1 MAINI
6 DQVKKLLGSGLQ
18 AETVASAVGCE
29 PSYISQLLGNEIFAQ
44 EVSELRAQ
52 SLMANTA
59 RDNTIGAIETKLL
72 DNLSQLIDERAFFKP
87 RDVLYAASVVNRM
100 VRRGASAP
108 TSIHM
113 QQTVV
118 TLNLPAAAASRFITS
133 PKGEVL
139 EVDGQTLVTM
149 PARTLLS
156 TLTKSREGGQD
167 DPDKYE
173 HARRFI
179 PGAQERIESNS

>member
-1 MAINI
+1 MAVNI
-6 DQVKKLLGSGLQ
+6 AQVKQLLGSGLQ

-29 PSYISQLLGNEIFAQ
+29 PSYISQLLGDETFANEVATMR
-44 EVSELRAQ
+44 SQ
-52 SLMANTA
+52 SLMANSA
-59 RDNTIGAIETKLL
+59 RDTTIGEIESSLL
-72 DNLSQLIDERAFFKP
+72 KRLKGMVDEGLFFKP
-87 RDVLYAASVVNRM
+87 RDVLAAAVQVNRM
-100 VRRGASAP
+100 TRRGAAAP

-118 TLNLPAAAASRFITS
+118 TLNLPTAAASRYTIN

-156 TLTKSREGGQD
+156 TLTKSREGGTD
-167 DPDKYE
+167 EDKYE
-173 HARRFI
+173 RARKFI
-179 PGAQERIESNS
+179 PGAQERVHTSE